1 MGFGIYTRVYGNSEY
16 SLAYACS
23 CGNKFNNSN
32 ENVRNVGTHILK
44 ESIMGEI
51 TVR

>member
-16 SLAYACS
+16 SYAYACS

-32 ENVRNVGTHILK
+32 ENVRKCAKCGNTFF
-44 ESIMGEI
+44 
-51 TVR
+51 